1 MVVVEVVV
9 VVVAFVG
16 RETGIPKVPAASF
29 GDSIGEAGGPSNR
42 SRCGFSLSFIKDQKA
57 YLRRVTVLAPC
68 VTFSSAV
75 CLATAKQKAAA
86 ACSSRF

>member
-1 MVVVEVVV
+1 MVVEVVV

-16 RETGIPKVPAASF
+16 RETGIPEVPAASF

-57 YLRRVTVLAPC
+57 YLRRVTVR
-68 VTFSSAV
+68 SSLCYIFV
-75 CLATAKQKAAA
+75 CRLPRDREAK
-86 ACSSRF
+86 SGSRL